1 MAILTPA
8 RRSAWEE
15 DGWFVAEGVLSADQL
30 AGARRALDHLF
41 PTPAEMDAARG
52 AKDAGESEDESTAR
66 WRDWDAAWPEFPYR
80 SRTLNAITLHDDLL
94 DLAEDLVG
102 PHVQLYLSLVT
113 AKYANQPSGFNTLLH
128 VDYPNHTVV
137 APTPD
142 YRQLELFVYLGDVTP
157 TNGATRFVSRRL
169 TAEVPVGRHTLDVT
183 EYAHLYR
190 EPGDASAP
198 AGSVVA
204 YRPDVYHRS
213 VDFTE
218 PGRSRFM
225 LHAAFRP
232 AGAEWAGYQAWPFK
246 GYQMAWHDF
255 VANQSTPRQLV
266 ALGFPPPGHPYW
278 TPETLAGVENR
289 YPGLDL
295 TPWRS
300 P

>member
-1 MAILTPA
+1 M
-8 RRSAWEE
+8 
-15 DGWFVAEGVLSADQL
+15 
-30 AGARRALDHLF
+30 
-41 PTPAEMDAARG
+41 
-52 AKDAGESEDESTAR
+52 
-66 WRDWDAAWPEFPYR
+66 
-80 SRTLNAITLHDDLL
+80 
-94 DLAEDLVG
+94 
-102 PHVQLYLSLVT
+102 
-113 AKYANQPSGFNTLLH
+113 
-128 VDYPNHTVV
+128 V

-157 TNGATRFVSRRL
+157 ANGATRFVSRRL
-169 TAEVPVGRHTLDVT
+169 TGEVPVGRHTLDVT
-183 EYAHLYR
+183 EYADLYE
-190 EPGDASAP
+190 EPGDASGP
-198 AGSVVA
+198 AGSIVA

-246 GYQMAWHDF
+246 GYQAEWYDF
-255 VANQSTPRQLV
+255 VAHQASPRQLV

-278 TPETLAGVENR
+278 TEETLAGVADR
-289 YPGLDL
+289 YPGLDV